1 MLVPGAFVHLDL
13 DESAAAHKRLR
24 IYSAGAWH
32 NAALAAACHALKRA
46 LPWVLWPLYAYP
58 TGSAYVSWIAP
69 HSPLH
74 AHLAEGDAV
83 VALDSCPVTLPSPL
97 SHARAGADGWG
108 GCLRD
113 VARVGLVRAAPEA
126 ADSRELG
133 EGLGDGGYLRG
144 YCVDGSVW
152 RDALER
158 DLAVGGARGSE
169 DCCGHLSIPSRSPQG
184 VGVGQAPGASR
195 ASAESGS
202 ASSSLLAAQTPSPSQ
217 EEMERQAT
225 LEAIQADRGAR
236 CVTHPEPARCLANVQ
251 PHVVSCAVLLVPGVS
266 PSLFFV

>member
-113 VARVGLVRAAPEA
+113 VARVGLVRTAPEA

-169 DCCGHLSIPSRSPQG
+169 DCCGHLSIPSRSSQG
-184 VGVGQAPGASR
+184 VGVGQAPEASSR
-195 ASAESGS
+195 AAAESGS
-202 ASSSLLAAQTPSPSQ
+202 ASSPLLAAQTPSPSQ

-236 CVTHPEPARCLANVQ
+236 YVTHPEPARF
-251 PHVVSCAVLLVPGVS
+251 VLLTCNRMSFRVPCCSFLV
-266 PSLFFV
+266 